1 MQKAREEIESVVGRS
16 RVVAEADVP
25 SLPYLQAVVKET
37 LRLHPTGPLIVRE
50 STEDC
55 KIDGYDIPAQTRV
68 FINVW
73 ALGRDPS
80 HWKRAFQFEPE
91 RFMNQSEE
99 GNLDVKGQSFQ
110 LLPFGSGRRS
120 CPGASLALHV
130 VQSTLGAMIQCFDWK
145 VGEGCVDMDEAPGLS
160 LPRAHPILCLPVARL
175 NPLPIG

>member
-1 MQKAREEIESVVGRS
+1 MVGRD
-16 RVVAEADVP
+16 RVVAESDVP

-55 KIDGYDIPAQTRV
+55 RIDGYDIPAQTRV
-68 FINVW
+68 FVNVW

-80 HWKRAFQFEPE
+80 HWERPLRFEPE
-91 RFMNQSEE
+91 RFVE
-99 GNLDVKGQSFQ
+99 GNLDVRGQSFQ

-130 VQSTLGAMIQCFDWK
+130 VQTALGAMIQCFDWK
-145 VGEGCVDMDEAPGLS
+145 VIDGCVVDMEEAPGLS
-160 LPRAHPILCLPVARL
+160 LPRARPILCRPVARL
-175 NPLPIG
+175 DPLPVG